1 MDSFLNQYSETF
13 TKELEMFGITEETV
27 RQRTEEP
34 PYQAV
39 IDNLRKV
46 VEMSAPIDKMRV
58 IAQSSSLIV
67 ACVDKFWEDVIY
79 KLDRKKDLTLDADS
93 LLMIFIYVTFKAE
106 ISQMYAHLKMAN
118 QFATPSLKQSKLGY
132 YTSTMEVSLEQVICF
147 EED

>member
-1 MDSFLNQYSETF
+1 
-13 TKELEMFGITEETV
+13 
-27 RQRTEEP
+27 
-34 PYQAV
+34 
-39 IDNLRKV
+39 
-46 VEMSAPIDKMRV
+46 MRV

-67 ACVDKFWEDVIY
+67 ACVDKFWEDVVY

-106 ISQMYAHLKMAN
+106 ISQMYAHLKLAN